1 MISIEEN
8 NSHHFVHNMYT
19 FPGNIKNGVNAP
31 NEVLRGDELAKAKAE
46 DRGCLIKLLILVVL
60 LIVGVLWVINFFQE
74 YDRQQVAIE
83 KEKISKRNKKLKN
96 NFHYPIDI
104 VQQINSISSEIR
116 KVKSNFK
123 NVPLNGKS
131 LFVELSLFEY
141 EKLNN
146 NPLSIYNLYCNED
159 FTDSIVAWDMNELN
173 QVVYLIKDSMP
184 VGKLNSVS
192 PLYPYN
198 PYSSGNPTNI
208 EGFIGVTWA
217 LVYSYPDLNL
227 IIKKRWGYEQVG
239 FNVKIKRGEKLP
251 DTYTSRRLDF
261 SELETKLI
269 QNHPSSIKLSAPR

>member
-1 MISIEEN
+1 MISIEEIQRSN
-8 NSHHFVHNMYT
+8 
-19 FPGNIKNGVNAP
+19 KLNAK
-31 NEVLRGDELAKAKAE
+31 RRADELAKAKAE
-46 DRGCLIKLLILVVL
+46 NRGCLIKLLILVVL

-123 NVPLNGKS
+123 NAPLNGKS

-192 PLYPYN
+192 PLAPYN

-208 EGFIGVTWA
+208 EGFRGVTWA

-251 DTYTSRRLDF
+251 DTYTSRRLAF

-269 QNHPSSIKLSAPR
+269 QNYPSSIKLSAPR